1 MKSFALKCLL
11 GSAMAQADY
20 WCNHDNLTTDWTET
34 NMQTLETTEVA
45 AGTATDCKVL
55 IEGWVEAN
63 GAGLYVCG
71 EYYYDFWNEVHYCR
85 TYSEV
90 SNEDELREYAD
101 SLYGENHEAW
111 AWDDLVELEE
121 IDEYGWSSATGLT
134 ATVLTAASIAMAST
148 I

>member
-1 MKSFALKCLL
+1 MKRFVLKCLL
-11 GSAMAQADY
+11 GSAMAQSDY
-20 WCNHDNLTTDWTET
+20 WCYNENLEEWTST
-34 NMQTLETTEVA
+34 SMQTLETTEVA

-71 EYYYDFWNEVHYCR
+71 EYFYDGYERVDYCNA
-85 TYSEV
+85 YAEI
-90 SNEDELREYAD
+90 SNEDELREYVD
-101 SLYGENHEAW
+101 PWGVYSYHEAW
-111 AWDDLVELEE
+111 AWDDLVELDDYYE
-121 IDEYGWSSATGLT
+121 DQSSATGLT

>member
-20 WCNHDNLTTDWTET
+20 WCNHDNLTTDWTQT
-34 NMQTLETTEVA
+34 NMQTLETTSVA
-45 AGTATDCKVL
+45 AGSATDCKVL

-71 EYYYDFWNEVHYCR
+71 EYYYDTFFETHVCGTYTEVANEA
-85 TYSEV
+85 
-90 SNEDELREYAD
+90 ELRVTSDE
-101 SLYGENHEAW
+101 SLWGENHEAW
-111 AWDDLVELEE
+111 AWDDLVEMDEIEE
-121 IDEYGWSSATGLT
+121 SSAYVLT
-134 ATVLTAASIAMAST
+134 ATVLTVASIAMAST